1 MAKLGNS
8 CQFTTCLEHSQADQL
23 KDAICLALQKKNKY
37 NQLISKL
44 KDRNTLLSAKVEELN
59 IEKDYLK

>member
-1 MAKLGNS
+1 M
-8 CQFTTCLEHSQADQL
+8 
-23 KDAICLALQKKNKY
+23 ALQKKNKY